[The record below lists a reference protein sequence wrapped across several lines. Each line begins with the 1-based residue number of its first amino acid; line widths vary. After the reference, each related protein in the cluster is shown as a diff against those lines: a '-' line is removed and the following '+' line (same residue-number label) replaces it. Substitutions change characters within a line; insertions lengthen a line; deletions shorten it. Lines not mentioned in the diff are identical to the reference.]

1 MLLLLLLLL
10 LVTAVIVTTAAVLL
24 LLMLALMLLLLL
36 VLMLLLFV
44 LVDFFRVGV
53 GGLLLLFCLGGCWL
67 FVGVVVWLR
76 VGFVLLVGYC
86 FGGRSV
92 FLFSLLSLLLAFVA
106 HCFPLRL

>member
-24 LLMLALMLLLLL
+24 LLMLALMQLLLL

-86 FGGRSV
+86 FGGSV